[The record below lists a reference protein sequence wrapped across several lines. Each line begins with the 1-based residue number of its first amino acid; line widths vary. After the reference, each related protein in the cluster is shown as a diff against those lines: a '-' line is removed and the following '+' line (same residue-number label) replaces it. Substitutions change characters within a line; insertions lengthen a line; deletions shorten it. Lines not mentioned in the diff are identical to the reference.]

1 MKYIYGTIGYTILK
15 NINFNNKIIILADMH
30 DTLPNCTN
38 QTSISDWF
46 KTKFKSSKILL
57 EEVSREDLKLEE
69 LWSNSPHTQEL
80 KKLFINNPQLIH
92 AIDIRPQLI
101 PFSWEL
107 ITKIENDISLK
118 NYINDI
124 DKFFCLK
131 LTYFIKKIANY
142 NKNKQYKTK
151 LLKYFIIIKKKY
163 GIFIQKYKNY
173 INYTIKQIYLKK
185 LEILYQLNN
194 ILDEIMEWYICAN
207 IILNESQPIILHTGL
222 IHSEKVIKWL
232 ITHYNYITVYKY
244 GINSIDKITFEKKQS
259 FFPNEL
265 PNMSGCIQLPM
276 DIDKQFGGFF
286 N

>member
-1 MKYIYGTIGYTILK
+1 MKYIYGTIGYTVLK

-38 QTSISDWF
+38 QTSISNWF

-57 EEVSREDLKLEE
+57 EEVPREDLELEE

-107 ITKIENDISLK
+107 ITEMENDISLK
-118 NYINDI
+118 NYIDDI
-124 DKFFCLK
+124 NKFFCLK
-131 LTYFIKKIANY
+131 LTYFIKKLVNY
-142 NKNKQYKTK
+142 NKNKLPHTK
-151 LLKYFIIIKKKY
+151 LGKHFMIIKKNY
-163 GIFIQKYKNY
+163 GLFLQKYKNY
-173 INYTIKQIYLKK
+173 INYTIKQIYWQKSK
-185 LEILYQLNN
+185 ILYQLND

-207 IILNESQPIILHTGL
+207 IMLNELQPIILHTGL

-232 ITHYNYITVYKY
+232 TTHYNYIIVNKY
-244 GINSIDKITFEKKQS
+244 GINTL
-259 FFPNEL
+259 NETL
-265 PNMSGCIQLPM
+265 LSPNMSGCIQLPM
-276 DIDKQFGGFF
+276 DIDKQFGGIF